1 MLEDRVVFVNGE
13 FIPWKHATAHIMSHS
28 FSRGSAL
35 FEVLSIHNTSFGP
48 AVFRLDEH
56 VDRLLRTAKLVDF
69 KLPLSQKE
77 LCKAVLDT
85 VQRNAVSS
93 GFIKI
98 LAYLPQVAFTIV
110 PPDKPLEV
118 SVCVV
123 DPVQDLGGLN
133 ISFEK
138 GYTACFS
145 KWRKLDPQT
154 VPIEAKVSA
163 NYLNG
168 MMANVEAIKRGFDNA
183 IMLDTQGFIA
193 ESGTDSV
200 FFVKEGKLMTPSLG
214 TVLKS
219 ISRKSIL
226 QIAETFGIDSIEG
239 RLRPQLVYDADEIF
253 LSSTLMKVMP
263 VRKMEE
269 RELPG
274 TPGPVTKRLADI
286 MKEIL
291 SGRNDQFRDWL
302 FPLAG

>member
-1 MLEDRVVFVNGE
+1 MLEDRIVFVNGE
-13 FIPWKHATAHIMSHS
+13 FIPWNHATVHIMSHS

-35 FEVLSIHNTSFGP
+35 FEVLSIHDTSFGS

-56 VDRLLRTAKLVDF
+56 IDRLSRTAELVDF
-69 KLPLSQKE
+69 KLPLSQNE
-77 LCKAVLDT
+77 LSQVVLDT
-85 VQRNAVSS
+85 VQRNAVNR

-98 LAYLPQVAFTIV
+98 MAYFPQIAFTV
-110 PPDKPLEV
+110 SPPDNHLDL

-123 DPVQDLGGLN
+123 DLDKDSEGFK

-138 GYTACFS
+138 GCTACFS

-168 MMANVEAIKRGFDNA
+168 MMAKMEAVKRGFDNA

-200 FFVKEGKLMTPSLG
+200 FFVKAGRLMTPSLG

-226 QIAETFGIDSIEG
+226 KIAEIFGIDSFEG
-239 RLRPQLVYDADEIF
+239 RLRPQLIYEADEIF
-253 LSSTLMKVMP
+253 LSNTLMKVMP
-263 VRKMEE
+263 VRKIEE
-269 RELPG
+269 RELAG
-274 TPGPVTKRLADI
+274 IPGPVTRRLADI
-286 MKEIL
+286 MNEIL
-291 SGRNDQFRDWL
+291 SGRNDHFKDWL
-302 FPLAG
+302 FPVGG